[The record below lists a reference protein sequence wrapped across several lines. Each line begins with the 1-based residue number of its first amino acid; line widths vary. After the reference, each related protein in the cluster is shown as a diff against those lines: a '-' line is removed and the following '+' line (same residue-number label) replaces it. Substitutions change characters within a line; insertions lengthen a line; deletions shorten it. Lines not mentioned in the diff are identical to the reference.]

1 MLKKEYKKQH
11 ALQMLEQMGFFD
23 IENPEPGFIRS
34 ITLVNYIDEDGDE
47 GMGVKEEKSV
57 STAASTY
64 QRQITN
70 VLNAGSVFLT
80 NRRIDTTKR
89 RTTRQR

>member
-1 MLKKEYKKQH
+1 MFTKEYKKQH

-47 GMGVKEEKSV
+47 GMGVREEK
-57 STAASTY
+57 
-64 QRQITN
+64 N
-70 VLNAGSVFLT
+70 HG
-80 NRRIDTTKR
+80 
-89 RTTRQR
+89 

>member
-1 MLKKEYKKQH
+1 MLTKEYKKQH

-47 GMGVKEEKSV
+47 GMGVREEKHHDKS
-57 STAASTY
+57 
-64 QRQITN
+64 
-70 VLNAGSVFLT
+70 
-80 NRRIDTTKR
+80 
-89 RTTRQR
+89 